1 MTIHKITMP
10 TPFAVGDVNAFLLR
24 GDALTLFDAGTN
36 TPEAAE
42 ALHAGLKAACYR
54 PGDIEQVI
62 LTHHHPDHSGLV
74 ERFERA
80 SLLGHRYNEPWLVRD
95 EAFFE
100 RHDRFYLQCLKEEGV
115 PESDHHWVGKMK
127 RPVEFIGKRP
137 LDGILGD
144 GVEVPGH
151 PGWTVMETLG
161 HAQSHLA
168 FFNERDGEMIGGDLL
183 LGKISS
189 NPLIE
194 PPLDPEE
201 DRPRSLLL
209 YNDSMRRVADLP
221 VTLIHP
227 GHGEEVRDIRKLVT
241 KRIGQQRERAHAVLD
256 MLIDGP
262 KTIYELT
269 KRLFPHAYERE
280 LGLTLSETIGQ
291 TDWLVAEGLAT
302 ETRDGDGVLHYEQA

>member
-10 TPFAVGDVNAFLLR
+10 TPFAVGDVNAYLMK

-42 ALHAGLKAACYR
+42 ALLYGLKAAGYAPR
-54 PGDIEQVI
+54 DIEQVI

-80 SLLGHRYNEPWLVRD
+80 RLLGHRYNEPWLVRD
-95 EAFFE
+95 EAFF
-100 RHDRFYLQCLKEEGV
+100 RWHDRFYLECLKEEGV
-115 PESDHHWVGKMK
+115 PDSDHHWVKKMK
-127 RPVEFIGKRP
+127 RPVEYIGKRP
-137 LDGILGD
+137 LDGVLED
-144 GVEVPGH
+144 GEDVPGH

-161 HAQSHLA
+161 HAQSHLV
-168 FFNERDGEMIGGDLL
+168 FFNERDGEMIGGDLI

-209 YNDSMRRVADLP
+209 YNDSMRRVAELP

-227 GHGEEVRDIRKLVT
+227 GHGEGVRGITELVSS
-241 KRIGQQRERAHAVLD
+241 RLGQQKERAHAVLD
-256 MLIDGP
+256 MLSDGP

-291 TDWLVAEGLAT
+291 TDWLAAEGLVT
-302 ETRDGDGVLHYEQA
+302 ETRKEDGVLYYEKA

>member
-10 TPFAVGDVNAFLLR
+10 TPFAVGDVNAYLMK

-42 ALHAGLKAACYR
+42 ALLYGLKAAGCAPR
-54 PGDIEQVI
+54 DIEQVI

-80 SLLGHRYNEPWLVRD
+80 RLLGHRYNEPWLVRD
-95 EAFFE
+95 EAFF
-100 RHDRFYLQCLKEEGV
+100 RWHDRFYLECLKEEGV
-115 PESDHHWVGKMK
+115 PDSDHHWVKKMK
-127 RPVEFIGKRP
+127 RPVEYIGKRP
-137 LDGILGD
+137 LDGVLED
-144 GVEVPGH
+144 GEDVPGH

-161 HAQSHLA
+161 HAQSHLV
-168 FFNERDGEMIGGDLL
+168 FFNERDGEMIGGDLI

-209 YNDSMRRVADLP
+209 YNDSMRRVAELP

-227 GHGEEVRDIRKLVT
+227 GHGEGVRGITELVSS
-241 KRIGQQRERAHAVLD
+241 RLGQQKERAHAVLD
-256 MLIDGP
+256 MLSDGP

-291 TDWLVAEGLAT
+291 TDWLAAEGLVT
-302 ETRDGDGVLHYEQA
+302 ETRKEDGVLYYEKA